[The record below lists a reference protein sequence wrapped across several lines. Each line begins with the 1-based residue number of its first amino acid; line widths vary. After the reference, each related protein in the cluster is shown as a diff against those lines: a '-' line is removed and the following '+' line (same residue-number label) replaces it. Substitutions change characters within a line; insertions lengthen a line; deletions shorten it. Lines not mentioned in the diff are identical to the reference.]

1 MNTVVRPAVGSAGPR
16 RIVTAGSAGTRE
28 HGGPDAGAVD
38 GREIRPRAG
47 GEQVSIP
54 AVPRPAAALNSRTP
68 SEGVITA

>member
-1 MNTVVRPAVGSAGPR
+1 MNAVVRPAVGSAGLRP
-16 RIVTAGSAGTRE
+16 IVAAGSAGTRG

-38 GREIRPRAG
+38 GREVRPRAG

-54 AVPRPAAALNSRTP
+54 AVLQPAAGLNSRTP